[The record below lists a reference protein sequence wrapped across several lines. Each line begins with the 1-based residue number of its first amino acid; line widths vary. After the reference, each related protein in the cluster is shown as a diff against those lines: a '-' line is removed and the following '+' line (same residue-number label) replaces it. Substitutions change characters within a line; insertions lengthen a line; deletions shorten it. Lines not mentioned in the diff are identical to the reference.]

1 MANVRGFGKVVRPG
15 TPEFDALVEGV
26 IHQESRGNPNAY
38 NAVSGASG
46 LMQVMPDTAR
56 SPGFG
61 VRPLDWSRRF
71 DAKESKRF
79 GTQYLGAMLARYDGN
94 VDKALAAYNWGPGNA
109 DKWNGDVS
117 RLPAET
123 RDYITKIRGRGGN
136 VDNGAA
142 AGTAYRDPSS
152 AAATAAIRT
161 ESNADAPPPSDY
173 DMQAVQAPSTAARP
187 ERPNGFALLAQL
199 RAQTGQGYFGI
210 SSSTPLSSMAGR
222 AQATPTSVTPA
233 SGAARASIVS

>member
-26 IHQESRGNPNAY
+26 IHQESRGNPNAH

-71 DAKESKRF
+71 DAKESRRF

-94 VDKALAAYNWGPGNA
+94 VDKALAAYNWG
-109 DKWNGDVS
+109 
-117 RLPAET
+117 L
-123 RDYITKIRGRGGN
+123 GN
-136 VDNGAA
+136 VDQYIKPNPRNKNNKSKA
-142 AGTAYRDPSS
+142 DDN
-152 AAATAAIRT
+152 
-161 ESNADAPPPSDY
+161 ESNY
-173 DMQAVQAPSTAARP
+173 STFRLTKM
-187 ERPNGFALLAQL
+187 PNETQNYISRIKML
-199 RAQTGQGYFGI
+199 RTTYY
-210 SSSTPLSSMAGR
+210 LR
-222 AQATPTSVTPA
+222 
-233 SGAARASIVS
+233 

>member
-79 GTQYLGAMLARYDGN
+79 GTQYLSAMLARYDGN

-109 DKWNGDVS
+109 DKWGGDLS

-136 VDNGAA
+136 VDNGGYSGQA
-142 AGTAYRDPSS
+142 TS
-152 AAATAAIRT
+152 AAAAAIRT
-161 ESNADAPPPSDY
+161 ESNADAPPPSDF
-173 DMQAVQAPSTAARP
+173 DTQATQAPSTMAQPA
-187 ERPNGFALLAQL
+187 EGGRPNGFALLAQL
-199 RAQTGQGYFGI
+199 RAQTGQGYFGV
-210 SSSTPLSSMAGR
+210 SSSTPLAALAG
-222 AQATPTSVTPA
+222 QPKPSTSGVMPA
-233 SGAARASIVS
+233 SGAARASIVN